1 VDDNSMA
8 VALMGIFVSGV
19 VLSILLFHV
28 GRAWGDRIRHRVQPP
43 AASDPARDG
52 LVAELQELRRELAEL
67 GERMDFTERLLAK
80 QREGQRIGPG

>member
-1 VDDNSMA
+1 LDDNSMA
-8 VALMGIFVSGV
+8 VALMAIFVSGV

-28 GRAWGDRIRHRVQPP
+28 GRAWADRIRHRGAP
-43 AASDPARDG
+43 AAVSDAARDG
-52 LVAELQELRRELAEL
+52 LVNELQELRHELAEL